1 MRRRYG
7 LDLPWYEQYGTYLMG
22 VATLNLGPSLSY
34 RNRTVEEVIVQQG
47 PVTLELAVLALVFAL
62 VLGIPIGLASA
73 LRSRSPVAVLERLFS
88 SLALALPAFF
98 VGTMLI
104 YLFAVRWNLVPTTG
118 WEGPRSKIL
127 PVITLG
133 LVPLAYCV
141 RLTRGAVLETLGHD
155 YVRMATAKG
164 LRRKRVL
171 VQHVLRASLV
181 PALSA
186 AGPMLGAMMTTVFV
200 VEVVFAIPGLA
211 RHYVSATTA
220 SDYPLLMGMT
230 VVLTVFVL
238 VANLLVDLALAAL
251 DPRQRE

>member
-1 MRRRYG
+1 
-7 LDLPWYEQYGTYLMG
+7 
-22 VATLNLGPSLSY
+22 
-34 RNRTVEEVIVQQG
+34 
-47 PVTLELAVLALVFAL
+47 
-62 VLGIPIGLASA
+62 
-73 LRSRSPVAVLERLFS
+73 
-88 SLALALPAFF
+88 
-98 VGTMLI
+98 
-104 YLFAVRWNLVPTTG
+104 
-118 WEGPRSKIL
+118 
-127 PVITLG
+127 
-133 LVPLAYCV
+133 
-141 RLTRGAVLETLGHD
+141 VLETLGHD